1 MELKKIQ
8 YSELPNKVQ
17 IVDFFYGVRNYL
29 FPNYFDET
37 INLDETLNVCKDM
50 FKLYISK
57 DEDKMNKFFGELKNI
72 SNILAMDIEW
82 AYESDPAC
90 QSLEEALISYPG
102 VYAIVSYRIAHILY
116 ELGLKT
122 EARIISENA
131 HSKTGI
137 DINPGA
143 QIGTHFFIDH
153 GTGVVIGETTIIGHH
168 VKIYQG
174 VTLGAKTLPNPR
186 EMVGIKRHPTIGNY
200 VTIYANASILG
211 GETVVGDHC
220 TIGGN
225 VFLLNSV
232 KDHSKVIYNDDAVT
246 IVKSK

>member
-1 MELKKIQ
+1 MELKNVK
-8 YSELPNKVQ
+8 YSELPNKLQ
-17 IVDFFYGVRNYL
+17 IIDFFYGIRNYL
-29 FPNYFDET
+29 FPNYFDEA
-37 INLDETLNVCKDM
+37 INLDEMLNISKDM
-50 FKLYISK
+50 FKLYISP
-57 DEDKMNKFFGELKNI
+57 DDGIMNQFYDELKNVYKK
-72 SNILAMDIEW
+72 LLCDIKW

-102 VYAIVSYRIAHILY
+102 VYAVISYRIAHVLY
-116 ELGLKT
+116 KLGLKT

-143 QIGTHFFIDH
+143 TIGNSFFIDH

-174 VTLGAKTLPNPR
+174 VTLGAKTLPKPR
-186 EMVGIKRHPTIGNY
+186 EMVGVKRHPTIGNH

-211 GETVVGDHC
+211 GETIVGDYSV
-220 TIGGN
+220 IGGN
-225 VFLLNSV
+225 VFITSSI
-232 KDHSKVIYNDDAVT
+232 KPYSKVVYNDGAVT
-246 IVKSK
+246 IIKNK